1 MLTTVKSFMANE
13 ASIGIGSLIIFIA
26 MMLVAGMAATTFI
39 QTMNSMQQQALETSR
54 ETIRDIANGIE
65 VTRVS
70 GKING
75 GNITQMAIFVSP
87 VAGSDAIGLI
97 QSHIDLSNTV
107 RKVIL
112 YYDSNHFN
120 DSLSNGLFNTMDIS
134 GLDSSSYGIIVIRD
148 IDSSCS
154 STSPVINS
162 RDIVVL
168 MINTS
173 ACFSD
178 GAPSSGIGT
187 RTEISGGVYPEAGM
201 RGLIR
206 FTTPSAYTSNI
217 VDLQ

>member
-1 MLTTVKSFMANE
+1 MLTAVKSFMANE
-13 ASIGIGSLIIFIA
+13 ASIGIGSLIIFVA
-26 MMLVAGMAATTFI
+26 MMLVAGIAATVVI

-87 VAGSDAIGLI
+87 VVGSDAIDLI

-120 DSLSNGLFNTMDIS
+120 DSLS
-134 GLDSSSYGIIVIRD
+134 IV
-148 IDSSCS
+148 
-154 STSPVINS
+154 
-162 RDIVVL
+162 
-168 MINTS
+168 
-173 ACFSD
+173 
-178 GAPSSGIGT
+178 PSSV
-187 RTEISGGVYPEAGM
+187 E
-201 RGLIR
+201 
-206 FTTPSAYTSNI
+206 
-217 VDLQ
+217 